1 VEAPNVIVVSR
12 TIEGWQAVVAGRGLM
27 KARSLQALDRRVQ
40 AYMEGKP
47 VSYQF
52 RTGSEELDRLVR
64 RLRITRAAARRY
76 EEAARRLVDQV
87 VLLQAGLSQRD
98 VSVLIGL
105 SHQRVYQ
112 LAARWRESPESRGS
126 DDGLRDRRLALDS
139 QGGGGATPARRPSG
153 SIPRGRNPQTFT

>member
-12 TIEGWQAVVAGRGLM
+12 SIDGWQAVVAGRGLM
-27 KARSLQALDRRVQ
+27 KARSLQVLDRHIQ
-40 AYMEGKP
+40 ALMDGKP

-76 EEAARRLVDQV
+76 EDKARRLVDQV
-87 VLLQAGLSQRD
+87 VLLQSALSQRD
-98 VSVLIGL
+98 VSVLVEL

-112 LAARWRESPESRGS
+112 LRARQRELGERKE
-126 DDGLRDRRLALDS
+126 RE
-139 QGGGGATPARRPSG
+139 
-153 SIPRGRNPQTFT
+153 